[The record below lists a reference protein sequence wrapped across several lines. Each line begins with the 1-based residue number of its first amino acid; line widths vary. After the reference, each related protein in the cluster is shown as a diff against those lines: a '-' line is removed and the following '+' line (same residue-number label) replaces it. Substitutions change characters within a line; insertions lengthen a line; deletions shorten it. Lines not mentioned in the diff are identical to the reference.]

1 MQDYVKISLSAGKP
15 ETDVVILEYPV
26 PPGISG
32 PLQSLNNLV
41 ILVQLH
47 GGEGT
52 SAVYDQSIVQLLDRA
67 DIAGICYRN
76 PFYELVGTLFFIYKV
91 LDIVGFLPF
100 GAAVSPGII
109 IVL

>member
-15 ETDVVILEYPV
+15 ETNVVILEYPV
-26 PPGISG
+26 PPGISSS
-32 PLQSLNNLV
+32 LQSLNDLV
-41 ILVQLH
+41 ILIQFH

-52 SAVYDQSIVQLLDRA
+52 SAVYEHSIAQLLDGA

-76 PFYELVGTLFFIYKV
+76 LFYEQVGTLFFIYKV